1 MTLEGKIM
9 KRAAFTLVILGVSL
23 AGCVTAEERALRLD
37 ALDNKSCENMGY
49 TRGTQLYLQ
58 CRQLQ
63 VSNRVAAQQANAQA
77 MAETGQALQ
86 NMGQALQARDAMVPP
101 PPVIQT
107 MQPSHTTCV
116 NNVGVLN
123 CNTY

>member
-1 MTLEGKIM
+1 M
-9 KRAAFTLVILGVSL
+9 KCVFTLVILCASL

-37 ALDNKSCENMGY
+37 AMDNKACENMGY

-63 VSNRVAAQQANAQA
+63 TTNRLAAQQANAQA
-77 MAETGQALQ
+77 MAQTGQALQ
-86 NMGQALQARDAMVPP
+86 NMGQALQARDAMTPPP
-101 PPVIQT
+101 PPVIQPV
-107 MQPSHTTCV
+107 QSVHTTCV
-116 NNVGVLN
+116 NNAGILN

>member
-1 MTLEGKIM
+1 VTPEGKIM
-9 KRAAFTLVILGVSL
+9 KRAFTLFILGVSL
-23 AGCVTAEERALRLD
+23 AGCVTAEERAMRLD
-37 ALDNKSCENMGY
+37 ALDNQSCENMGY

-63 VSNRVAAQQANAQA
+63 ASNRLAAQQANAQA
-77 MAETGQALQ
+77 MAQTGQALQ
-86 NMGQALQARDAMVPP
+86 NMGQAMQARDAMLPP
-101 PPVIQT
+101 PPVIQPV
-107 MQPSHTTCV
+107 QPVHTTCV